1 MCIIVAYAVEKVLKN
16 YKAKSV
22 VFGLSITLMMYS
34 LFTVVWGIYLAPEGG
49 AATGGQDK
57 PASVFQ
63 VALGVRGEEDWLVKD
78 TTYRTGLFLKKLP
91 EGAKVLA
98 LGEAAFYYLP
108 STVEGAVVFDN
119 HPVEEMLR
127 KSKTADE
134 FEKIVYQTGYTHIL
148 IHWSELARLHA
159 TYYRAY
165 DFNFQEQEILRKFF
179 ENNVKKNISPG
190 MRMWP
195 RWGVEPREVPHLI
208 SEDYSTYCKAFGL
221 KGDKISLYSPYL
233 KARPWAGI
241 FYPEEEKQ
249 SAVRFASLL
258 KDWYVI
264 LAPSKHGG
272 ASPVGKFPVELLE
285 LEGVHNYHALK

>member
-1 MCIIVAYAVEKVLKN
+1 MCVIVAYAVEKVFKN
-16 YKAKSV
+16 YKAKAV
-22 VFGLSITLMMYS
+22 VLVLSIMLMMYS
-34 LFTVVWGIYLAPEGG
+34 LFTVVWGAYLAPEAVAVGG
-49 AATGGQDK
+49 EKDK
-57 PASVFQ
+57 PTSVFQ
-63 VALGVRGEEDWLVKD
+63 VAFGIKGKEDWLVKD
-78 TTYRTGLFLKKLP
+78 TTYRTGLYLKKLP

-108 STVEGAVVFDN
+108 SIVEGAVVFDN
-119 HPVEEMLR
+119 HPIEEMLR
-127 KSKTADE
+127 KSKTVDDFQE
-134 FEKIVYQTGYTHIL
+134 LVYQAGYTHIL

-179 ENNVKKNISPG
+179 ENNVKRSISPG

-195 RWGVEPREVPHLI
+195 QWGKEPRKVPELI

-221 KGDKISLYSPYL
+221 NGDKISLYNPYL
-233 KARPWAGI
+233 NARPWAGI

-264 LAPSKHGG
+264 LAPSKQGG

-285 LEGVHNYHALK
+285 LKN